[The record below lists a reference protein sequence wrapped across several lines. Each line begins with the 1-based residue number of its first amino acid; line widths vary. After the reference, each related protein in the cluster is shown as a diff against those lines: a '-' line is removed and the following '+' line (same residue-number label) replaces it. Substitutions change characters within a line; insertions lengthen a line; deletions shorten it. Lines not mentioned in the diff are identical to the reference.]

1 MARKRGFSLT
11 SVFFLQLCL
20 GVFFLMLGI
29 IGLGHYDSKLSE
41 LARFFGR
48 DDTLSVVMS
57 VVEIVMGSILA
68 IGLFVPVPR
77 NVAKIFSLVLFALWA
92 LYILLNFFLEKSFL
106 EPTKAVWLYNVSW
119 RALILVSLWVVGREH
134 AD

>member
-119 RALILVSLWVVGREH
+119 RAIILVSLWVVGREH